1 MTYPQHHRPHPL
13 ATLRP
18 SPSMLAVVGLLA
30 TLSGPAAL
38 AQIGPMRDTAQM
50 SPSGYTGAIN
60 TPTADVLPMGSATL
74 ALTNSI
80 PEQAQ
85 RFKGSG
91 GFGGLNLGFGLFP
104 GLELVGR
111 LAFDG
116 DLQCNLYSGAA
127 CKGGTRDLSVGGKY
141 QLPLTLPFNTR
152 LAVGATD
159 YGGAATNYRQAYG
172 VATSTLGPVDMS
184 LGYSKG
190 SSRTPLMDGM
200 FGSVVARVTDQLAV
214 AAEHD
219 TQANRLGV
227 HYTQPINQQVD
238 VQLGFSRKLSG
249 PASQQANQL
258 SVALHYFFE
267 KDGRQRRTGGTPAWG
282 ADSPAANAATA
293 ATAATI
299 VVATPDVRAQ
309 QLAERLASNG
319 FASIDVSLLPAKDGQ
334 AALWWVRAEPVG
346 WRKNRHDALAA
357 ALVQWMHGT
366 EAADTE
372 VMVTLTY
379 MGVPTGGVH
388 TSRTCLNQFASGAD
402 QCGSSGQAL
411 RFFHGNSLPERLQTA
426 ETPMHM
432 VSGARPMGWMPQFEL
447 GLNLRTAVGTE
458 YGLAD
463 YSAALD
469 AGMQLQLAKG
479 LMWQGNV
486 LVPVARSRDFEKSK
500 PFNRL
505 GHPETQLDQ
514 ALLSYLKPIQ
524 WGNEVLNTQWSLGSV
539 NAYSRGGQAD
549 VTWLDR
555 SGLWRVGG
563 TLGAYNRANGV
574 RTTTPALLS
583 VRHSLQPGAWMLEG
597 TVGEFLG
604 GDRGWMIKSQHWY
617 GDVRLSFYVHSSDGK
632 TAANPKRNFAGFE
645 ISVPFGGLWQKD
657 YGWGSVRGLD
667 RFAWGQKTKVG
678 ESDNVITGGYGEV
691 PRPRHG
697 VWTDIIDHD
706 RAGAADAWAKR
717 DRLRNGLTQGE

>member
-1 MTYPQHHRPHPL
+1 
-13 ATLRP
+13 
-18 SPSMLAVVGLLA
+18 MLAVAGLLA
-30 TLSGPAAL
+30 TLSGPAAQ
-38 AQIGPMRDTAQM
+38 AQTAPMRDTSQM

-80 PEQAQ
+80 PEQAR
-85 RFKGSG
+85 RFPGVG

-127 CKGGTRDLSVGGKY
+127 CKGATRDLSVGGKY

-152 LAVGATD
+152 LAVGTTD

-172 VATSTLGPVDMS
+172 VATSTLGPVDVS

-219 TQANRLGV
+219 TQAKRLGV
-227 HYTQPINQQVD
+227 HYTQPINQQTD

-249 PASQQANQL
+249 PAAQQANQL
-258 SVALHYFFE
+258 TVALHYFFE

-282 ADSPAANAATA
+282 VDAPAANAATA
-293 ATAATI
+293 AAAAAA

-309 QLAERLASNG
+309 QLAERLAGNG
-319 FASIDVSLLPAKDGQ
+319 FADIDVSLLPAKDGQ

-388 TSRTCLNQFASGAD
+388 TSRTCLSQFASGAD

-411 RFFHGNSLPERLQTA
+411 RFFHGNGLPERLQTA

-432 VSGARPMGWMPQFEL
+432 VSGARPMGWMPQVEL
-447 GLNLRTAVGTE
+447 GVSLRTTVGTE
-458 YGLAD
+458 YGLTD
-463 YSAALD
+463 YSAAVD

-486 LVPVARSRDFEKSK
+486 LLPVARSEDFDKGGV
-500 PFNRL
+500 FHQL
-505 GHPETQLDQ
+505 GHTKAEVDQ
-514 ALLSYLKPIQ
+514 ALLSYTT
-524 WGNEVLNTQWSLGSV
+524 VLNTPVARNVAVQASVGAV
-539 NAYSRGGQAD
+539 NAYSAGGQLDA
-549 VTWLDR
+549 VWLNPNGD
-555 SGLWRVGG
+555 WRVGG
-563 TLGAYNRANGV
+563 TVGAYNRKRSTGQN
-574 RTTTPALLS
+574 TNETPALMS
-583 VRHSLQPGAWMLEG
+583 VRHSVLAGQWQLEG
-597 TVGEFLG
+597 TAGKFLG
-604 GDRGWMIKSQHWY
+604 GDTGYQLSSKHWFGDY
-617 GDVRLSFYVHSSDGK
+617 GLHFYVRESKGNRASMP
-632 TAANPKRNFAGFE
+632 TRRFAGFE
-645 ISVPFGGLWQKD
+645 ISLPFGPATSYAVGN
-657 YGWGSVRGLD
+657 GATVRGLD
-667 RFAWGQKTKVG
+667 RWAWGLRTKIG
-678 ESDNVITGGYGEV
+678 DTNNNLTAGYGEI

-697 VWTDIIDHD
+697 VWTDFTDHD
-706 RAGAADAWAKR
+706 RSGPVDMWGSRQRLRASLQGAAD
-717 DRLRNGLTQGE
+717 